1 MLLHFYVF
9 TFIMQLFK
17 RILLSLF
24 PDEMMANNINP
35 ASMFIS
41 FISTKEF
48 FSVINRK
55 IIENYKLNLFDIAID
70 PFEFKIWFWE
80 KQNFKPKDI
89 DAYYWYCWTANMNWY
104 RFLNPSNTAN
114 TIALTTSIYTKDIF
128 SKYPEDYL
136 INFLYAIYLLTF
148 VFLARIKIFPHQK
161 KQDNYNRFIETF
173 FSFYRFVFEQTWKVL
188 DEKIFKNIQKE
199 LLSQI
204 EIFFMLFYYY
214 QKINWL
220 LYNNKVSD
228 TEFYWRIFYDELR
241 DNEIKDNIS
250 KFIQSSETQT
260 INPNFGELEK
270 SILQYILPADI
281 LLKYLFLENDMGLII
296 ENIVSKLRDKKT
308 LSEYLKT
315 FRKDWKELENLLIY
329 LTDYRNFKKNFFT
342 GVQKYIVTIFRSNKN
357 WDFDEEMEEFMS
369 SIWEDIENIESFKI
383 PERVKKESKIMEK
396 ILNFYITLIWW
407 FWISRWD
414 SFFVKMFRKDI
425 ITDFLNKDIS
435 DNDTS
440 LYYYGT
446 LLYQYGKNV
455 FYYKYTTDNLRQWK
469 QKFFLP
475 YKSDSKKIYSNMCI
489 LKLFDENFIW
499 SFLQDIN
506 PKDIK
511 IYIKNKQIIDD
522 FKSIFGKEISLIVK
536 KDWKEF
542 IEKAYSKV
550 SSLLKDWKWFTKSLQ
565 KNLNNTDISHIK
577 ENLYCFDFQLLQS
590 FYKELI
596 NKKFELKKIYPDPVI
611 LWIFSNLRETLFWLL
626 IYMKFLELKNKKNN
640 IESLIKIYIQ
650 DIINIQTKDKLI
662 FENIIKWLLEKFSII
677 LQKWI
682 SIDDNKEVFE
692 LLWDNRI
699 KFIDNKTPEEII
711 KSISWEDIIR
721 FKWFLKNI
729 NYYNKRFII
738 PN

>member
-1 MLLHFYVF
+1 M
-9 TFIMQLFK
+9 
-17 RILLSLF
+17 LSLF

-89 DAYYWYCWTANMNWY
+89 DAYYWYCWTANMNGY

-114 TIALTTSIYTKDIF
+114 TIALVSSIYTKDIF
-128 SKYPEDYL
+128 SKYPDDYH

-148 VFLARIKIFPHQK
+148 VFLARIKIFSK
-161 KQDNYNRFIETF
+161 NNKQEDYNRFIEVF
-173 FSFYRFVFEQTWKVL
+173 FSFYRFVFEQTWKNI
-188 DEKIFKNIQKE
+188 DENIFKNIQKE

-204 EIFFMLFYYY
+204 EVFFMLFYYY

-220 LYNNKVSD
+220 LYNDQISQND
-228 TEFYWRIFYDELR
+228 FYWRIFYDELR
-241 DNEIKDNIS
+241 DIEIKDNIS
-250 KFIQSSETQT
+250 EFIQSSKIRT
-260 INPNFGELEK
+260 INPLFWQIEK
-270 SILQYILPADI
+270 NILQYILPADV
-281 LLKYLFLENDMGLII
+281 LLKYLFLENNMNLII

-308 LSEYLKT
+308 LNEHLKT
-315 FRKDWKELENLLIY
+315 FRKDWKGLEKLLIY
-329 LTDYRNFKKNFFT
+329 LTDYKHFKKNFFV
-342 GVQKYIVTIFRSNKN
+342 GVQKYIVTTFRNNKN
-357 WDFDEEMEEFMS
+357 LGFDEEIEEFMS

-383 PERVKKESKIMEK
+383 PERIKKESKIMEK
-396 ILNFYITLIWW
+396 ILNFYITFIGW

-425 ITDFLNKDIS
+425 ITDSLQKDTS
-435 DNDTS
+435 DNETS

-475 YKSDSKKIYSNMCI
+475 YKSNNKKIYSNMCI
-489 LKLFDENFIW
+489 LKLFDENSIW
-499 SFLQDIN
+499 WFLQDIN

-511 IYIKNKQIIDD
+511 IYVKNKNIIDD
-522 FKSIFGKEISLIVK
+522 FKLIFGKEISSIVK
-536 KDWKEF
+536 KDWKDFIDKIYSDWCSLLQNWKEF
-542 IEKAYSKV
+542 IKLIQDNV
-550 SSLLKDWKWFTKSLQ
+550 KDE
-565 KNLNNTDISHIK
+565 DIIHIK
-577 ENLYCFDFQLLQS
+577 ENLYCFDFWLLQD

-596 NKKFELKKIYPDPVI
+596 SKKINLNNKYEDTI
-611 LWIFSNLRETLFWLL
+611 IIWIFFNIRETLLGLL
-626 IYMKFLELKNKKNN
+626 LYIKFLEKQNKKNN

-650 DIINIQTKDKLI
+650 DIINIQTQHKQVFQD
-662 FENIIKWLLEKFSII
+662 IINWLLNKFWNI
-677 LQKWI
+677 LQKRI

-692 LLWDNRI
+692 LLSTNRT
-699 KFIDNKTPEEII
+699 KFIENKTPEDIV
-711 KSISWEDIIR
+711 KSINWEDIIR

-729 NYYNKRFII
+729 NYYNKRFVM

>member
-1 MLLHFYVF
+1 
-9 TFIMQLFK
+9 MQLFK

-55 IIENYKLNLFDIAID
+55 IIENYKLNLFDISID

-80 KQNFKPKDI
+80 KQNLKPKEI
-89 DAYYWYCWTANMNWY
+89 DAYYWYCWTANMNGY
-104 RFLNPSNTAN
+104 RFFNPSNTAN
-114 TIALTTSIYTKDIF
+114 TIALISSIYTKDIF
-128 SKYPEDYL
+128 SKYPQDYL

-148 VFLARIKIFPHQK
+148 VFLARIKIFPNKQK
-161 KQDNYNRFIETF
+161 QNDYNRFIEVF
-173 FSFYRFVFEQTWKVL
+173 FSFYRFVFEQTWKSL
-188 DEKIFKNIQKE
+188 DENKFKNIQKE

-214 QKINWL
+214 QKINL
-220 LYNNKVSD
+220 LFYNNQVSSK
-228 TEFYWRIFYDELR
+228 EFYWRIFYDELK
-241 DNEIKDNIS
+241 DIEIKDNIF
-250 KFIQSSETQT
+250 KFIQSSESQT
-260 INPNFGELEK
+260 INSNFGQLEK
-270 SILQYILPADI
+270 SILQYILPADV
-281 LLKYLFLENDMGLII
+281 LLKYLFLENDMNLII
-296 ENIVSKLRDKKT
+296 ENIVSKLWDKK
-308 LSEYLKT
+308 LLNEYLKT

-329 LTDYRNFKKNFFT
+329 LTDYKHFKKNFFT
-342 GVQKYIVTIFRSNKN
+342 WVQKYIVTIFRNNKN
-357 WDFDEEMEEFMS
+357 WGFDEEMEEFMS
-369 SIWEDIENIESFKI
+369 SIWEDIENVESFKV
-383 PERVKKESKIMEK
+383 PERIKKESRIMEK
-396 ILNFYITLIWW
+396 ILNFYITFIWW

-425 ITDFLNKDIS
+425 ITDFITTDKSN
-435 DNDTS
+435 NEYS

-475 YKSDSKKIYSNMCI
+475 YKSNNKKIYSNMCI

-499 SFLQDIN
+499 WFLQDIN

-511 IYIKNKQIIDD
+511 IYVKNKNIIDE
-522 FKSIFGKEISLIVK
+522 FKLLFSKEISSIVNQ
-536 KDWKEF
+536 DWKEF
-542 IEKAYSKV
+542 INKVYLYST
-550 SSLLKDWKWFTKSLQ
+550 SLLDNWEQFIDLIKN
-565 KNLNNTDISHIK
+565 NLNNKDITHIK
-577 ENLYCFDFQLLQS
+577 ENLYCFDFWLLQY

-596 NKKFELKKIYPDPVI
+596 NKKIKIKKIYPDLVI
-611 LWIFSNLRETLFWLL
+611 LWIFFNLRETFFGFLL
-626 IYMKFLELKNKKNN
+626 YIKFLEQQNKKNN
-640 IESLIKIYIQ
+640 IESLIRIYIQ
-650 DIINIQTKDKLI
+650 DIINIQTEYKEV
-662 FENIIKWLLEKFSII
+662 FEETIKSLLERFWGI
-677 LQKWI
+677 LQKRV
-682 SIDDNKEVFE
+682 SIDDNKEVFI
-692 LLWDNRI
+692 LLWNNRI
-699 KFIDNKTPEEII
+699 KFIENKSSEEII

-729 NYYNKRFII
+729 NYYNKRFIM